1 MKNRNSKRR
10 LPSNGRSGIRQWR
23 TGSGV
28 ISAVM
33 GGAERLMA
41 LPFLK
46 QKDTT
51 HLVNVIHYLHC
62 FPRQEMLRVLNL
74 GLVIAQVEMASVLHS
89 YYWHKTGG
97 ELHLPLNVDKTLSQH
112 FLQTTDRL
120 VYKRCCDVLSCI
132 SDKLQREDW
141 KYRVSKKPQA
151 KVMKNSVPHW
161 ALKVVSFRSPARHY
175 YSSTHFGSGQRH
187 TASFPSTAKYPLSF
201 CEELLS

>member
-1 MKNRNSKRR
+1 
-10 LPSNGRSGIRQWR
+10 
-23 TGSGV
+23 
-28 ISAVM
+28 M

-74 GLVIAQVEMASVLHS
+74 GLGIARVEMASVLHS

-132 SDKLQREDW
+132 SDKLQRED
-141 KYRVSKKPQA
+141 
-151 KVMKNSVPHW
+151 
-161 ALKVVSFRSPARHY
+161 
-175 YSSTHFGSGQRH
+175 
-187 TASFPSTAKYPLSF
+187 
-201 CEELLS
+201 